1 MTEHVDQA
9 EGRGRSAKKRAAK
22 GVEDLAKRLTE
33 LPEPVLFKLPIQESL
48 AKEIELARRTRGHS
62 SRKRQIKSLAGF
74 LRRHKDEC
82 EAIGLALERQSIVQ
96 RYDALEFHHLE
107 QIRDRLCSTKTYA
120 EELADIQSRYPHM
133 DVRKLSR
140 LARSVHVSQDK
151 KAARE
156 IFRILRATI
165 K

>member
-1 MTEHVDQA
+1 MTEQDEPT
-9 EGRGRSAKKRAAK
+9 EGRGRSAKKREAK

-48 AKEIELARRTRGHS
+48 AKEIELARKTRGHS
-62 SRKRQIKSLAGF
+62 SRKRQIKYLAGF

-82 EAIGLALERQSIVQ
+82 EAIGLALEKQSIVQ
-96 RYDALEFHHLE
+96 RFDTFEFHHLE
-107 QIRDRLCSTKTYA
+107 QIRDRLCSKKTFA
-120 EELADIQSRYPHM
+120 EELADIQSRYPQM

-140 LARSVHVSQDK
+140 LAHSVHVSQDK